1 MHKERFP
8 NICGSEVSGSERGKQ
23 SIPHTGRRRFRTTQ
37 SSHVPLP
44 SKPHTISQTDF
55 LKPSGWPVEPVE
67 VWPNSHTT
75 AYHLGPPLVADLDLQ
90 RKQGLW
96 SLCSPHPITTPSLPQ
111 GLSSGEHIHKPIATN
126 SPKWQAL
133 AESGR
138 LLVIVSFLSPH
149 SQA

>member
-1 MHKERFP
+1 M
-8 NICGSEVSGSERGKQ
+8 
-23 SIPHTGRRRFRTTQ
+23 
-37 SSHVPLP
+37 
-44 SKPHTISQTDF
+44 
-55 LKPSGWPVEPVE
+55 EPVE

-126 SPKWQAL
+126 SPASQDAWVSSRVKNRLGESSPYTIPLCLGHAISTHHPSGSYRSFNATPFMSSPSLASSGNPAL
-133 AESGR
+133 TPPTRNELSISGV
-138 LLVIVSFLSPH
+138 L
-149 SQA
+149 